1 MTRNDKTPSVI
12 MAFTED
18 QVKRLTGVSVHQLR
32 HWDRTGFFAPSLGYE
47 NRRQAYSRLYSFRD
61 LVCLKILNALRNDA
75 KVPLGH
81 LRGAKERLAHLGDDV
96 WSKTVLYVLN
106 RSVVF
111 DNLETQGKEE
121 VISGQGVLQI
131 PLKVITG
138 DMKVAVEKLNRRDKS
153 SICKIESKRG
163 IANSR
168 PVIAGTRIPVDS
180 IMAFA
185 EAGYTA
191 YEIRREYP
199 TLAAE
204 DIAAALRY
212 GAAA

>member
-1 MTRNDKTPSVI
+1 MTRDDKAPSVI

-18 QVKRLTGVSVHQLR
+18 QVERLTGVSVHQLR
-32 HWDRTGFFAPSLGYE
+32 HWDRTAFFAPSLGHGDG
-47 NRRQAYSRLYSFRD
+47 RQAYSRLYSFRD
-61 LVCLKILNALRNDA
+61 LVCLKILNALRNEA
-75 KVPLGH
+75 KVPLSH
-81 LRGAKERLAHLGDDV
+81 LRGVKEKLAHLGDDM

-111 DNLETQGKEE
+111 DNPQTQGKEE
-121 VISGQGVLQI
+121 VVSGQGVLQI

-138 DMKVAVEKLNRRDKS
+138 DMKTAVEKLNRRDRAS
-153 SICKIESKRG
+153 VGKIESKRG

-180 IMAFA
+180 IKAFA

-191 YEIRREYP
+191 DEIRREYP
-199 TLAAE
+199 TLTAE
-204 DIAAALRY
+204 DVAAALRHE
-212 GAAA
+212 AAA